1 VLASNDTPVAETVA
15 AAVPEDGTALIDVL
29 SAASDADGDALEVV
43 EVTAPAHGTAEVVDG
58 QIRYEPEADYNG
70 PDTFRYRVQDPDG
83 AFAAAAVLV
92 DVTEEND
99 PPLAADLDYST
110 SW

>member
-1 VLASNDTPVAETVA
+1 GDELTYSATSGGVQSVGTVRMTVLASNDTPVAETVA

-70 PDTFRYRVQDPDG
+70 PDTFRYRVQDP
-83 AFAAAAVLV
+83 
-92 DVTEEND
+92 
-99 PPLAADLDYST
+99 
-110 SW
+110 